1 MMESDSMRKFS
12 KASLK
17 TKFFVSMSS
26 LTSLAVILL
35 IIVIFFVFYIY
46 FMSLQTTGSTNQ
58 LASVNNQLSFYLTS
72 MDNYATMIISDD
84 HIQKSVDKY
93 NSSPEGF
100 TEFDRTDLR
109 AEMRKFLQTVP
120 YIHSAT
126 VYGLSQDSIATTA
139 IIDHPT
145 LPEEPAPRRGTV
157 YVTGKKYSNYN
168 LGHEIDTLSLLAPFF
183 QISTGAPLGYI
194 EIAITADEIAD
205 LYRSGSSDTSRF
217 FIINS
222 QGEVVNTDGSRT
234 LHSTFKPSGD
244 FPGKNSIKNYTSN
257 GSICFLSYISELDW
271 YIVNEIKLTAFFLPL
286 LIILLVSVL
295 ISAAVLMISL
305 AASRKISATI
315 TKPLY
320 LLIGHIQKVKN
331 GNWSPLNNK
340 PQDLDFRLLFE
351 EFDSMLT
358 SQEKLTRRLV
368 ASQEEKDRLA
378 LDLLYQQVNPHFLYN
393 TLDNILSLATLDEKE
408 HLIQLVMNLSDFY
421 RRSLSDGNSIITIK
435 DELALTA
442 AYANIMQ
449 VRYVNKFTF
458 TVNCPPDLLDFPCLK
473 LLLQP
478 IIENSIYHGIKE
490 LDSGG
495 FISVSVH
502 RETDCIIFVIED
514 NGPGM
519 SGQSAAVLAQPPSGH
534 FGIKNIQRRIRM
546 YYGENGSMSME
557 NTVPHGLRTLIRIP
571 AVKGGVS

>member
-1 MMESDSMRKFS
+1 MESDSMGKFG

-17 TKFFVSMSS
+17 TKFFISMSS

-35 IIVIFFVFYIY
+35 VIIIFFVFYIY

-58 LASVNNQLSFYLTS
+58 LASINNQLGFYLTS

-93 NSSPEGF
+93 NSSPESF
-100 TEFDRTDLR
+100 TEFDRIDLR

-126 VYGLSQDSIATTA
+126 VYGINQNSIATTA
-139 IIDHPT
+139 VTDHPT
-145 LPEEPAPRRGTV
+145 LPKEPAPQRETV
-157 YVTGKKYSNYN
+157 FITGQKYSNYN
-168 LGHEIDTLSLLAPFF
+168 LGREIDTLSLLAPFF
-183 QISTGAPLGYI
+183 HISTGAPLGYI
-194 EIAITADEIAD
+194 EITIAADEITE
-205 LYRSGSSDTSRF
+205 LYQAGSSDTSRF

-222 QGEVVNTDGSRT
+222 RGEVVNTDGSRA
-234 LHSTFKPSGD
+234 LHSTFMPSED
-244 FPGKNSIKNYTSN
+244 FPDGNSAKSYTSN

-295 ISAAVLMISL
+295 ISAAVLVISL

-320 LLIGHIQKVKN
+320 LLIGHIQKVKS

-358 SQEKLTRRLV
+358 SQEKLTERLV

-408 HLIQLVMNLSDFY
+408 QLIQLVMNLSEFY

-449 VRYVNKFTF
+449 VRYIDKFVF
-458 TVNCPPDLLDFPCLK
+458 TINCPPDLWDCPCLK

-478 IIENSIYHGIKE
+478 VIENSIYHGIKE
-490 LDSGG
+490 LDSDGL
-495 FISVSVH
+495 ISVSVH
-502 RETDCIIFVIED
+502 REGSHIVFIIED
-514 NGPGM
+514 NGPGI
-519 SGQSAAVLAQPPSGH
+519 SDLFAACLTQSSPGH
-534 FGIKNIQRRIRM
+534 FGIKNIRRRLRM
-546 YYGENGSMSME
+546 YYGENSCMSME
-557 NTVPHGLRTLIRIP
+557 NTVPHGLRTTIRIP
-571 AVKGGVS
+571 DSKGGLS